1 MASSAVFK
9 LESLLEARKLD
20 RTLAREPASRP
31 PVQSTGLA
39 SLDAVLDGGWR
50 QGEVSEV
57 VGPRSSGRTSLLV
70 ATMAAATAGGGIVG
84 LVDTVDRFDPAS
96 AASAGVVLDRVL
108 WVRGPQIGVEQ
119 ARATLVDRAVHQ
131 ALRAADLLVRAGGFT
146 VVAFDVADIP
156 PRYLRG
162 LPHTTWMR
170 LAHANAGQ
178 STVCL
183 LIGEAAMG
191 RSARGATVEL
201 DAAGRW
207 TGASP
212 QSRRL
217 TDLEIHAR
225 VCDARHTIDVEPF
238 ALRRCSGRPEHQSR
252 VEL

>member
-1 MASSAVFK
+1 M
-9 LESLLEARKLD
+9 LEARKLD
-20 RTLAREPASRP
+20 RTLACEPASPP
-31 PVQSTGLA
+31 PVQSTGIA
-39 SLDAVLDGGWR
+39 RLDVVLDGGWR

-70 ATMAAATAGGGIVG
+70 ATMASATAGGGIVG
-84 LVDTVDRFDPAS
+84 LVDTVDRFDPAG
-96 AASAGVVLDRVL
+96 AARAGVDLDRVL

-131 ALRAADLLVRAGGFT
+131 ALRAVDLLVRAGGFA

-170 LAHANAGQ
+170 LAQANAGQ
-178 STVCL
+178 PTVCL
-183 LIGEAAMG
+183 VVGEAAMG

-207 TGASP
+207 TGTSP

-217 TDLEIHAR
+217 TGVSIRAR
-225 VCDARHTIDVEPF
+225 VRDARHAVEVEPF
-238 ALRRCSGRPEHQSR
+238 
-252 VEL
+252 EL